1 VSFVAKAIFT
11 TGTLCDGNEIV
22 LSLGLLNIEEIRTA
36 FACTYPLGKYA
47 FFRIPIS
54 VPVTAAAEAATVT
67 TTFTKSAAVTAAAEA
82 ATVATTFTKSAT
94 VSAAAEAATVATT
107 FTKSAAVSAAAE
119 AATVATTFT
128 KSAAVSAA
136 AEAATVA

>member
-54 VPVTAAAEAATVT
+54 VPVTAAA
-67 TTFTKSAAVTAAAEA
+67 
-82 ATVATTFTKSAT
+82 
-94 VSAAAEAATVATT
+94 AEAATVATT